1 MKKLLI
7 CITMCFLLGLT
18 ACSNNEETK
27 PNDDS
32 KLSLEESSYYIDI
45 ENGMSS
51 LDGAFA
57 LNEDETLEIDG
68 DYDLTKAGKYEVK
81 IVVTNK
87 AGEKTEHN
95 KTIIVDTKDK
105 LDEIK
110 NEEISNKPSEPS
122 VDVEQPE
129 ETKEPEKEE
138 VKVEPKPTP
147 TTKPEPQKPTASTNA
162 SDYGL
167 DGNNAFV
174 KAAMNHVGKTG
185 ICQDVAN
192 AISNEAGYPA
202 EEYKL
207 VIGYTNWGEVESR
220 LQVGDGIR
228 YHNLGG
234 RNIEHMAVYLG
245 NGLAFHG
252 NWTDGLGTITSVY
265 QDAESYASY
274 RHSSLFEEI
283 NQEEDLNPNGEF
295 NIDMCWIKA
304 TEHVPNYPNDYRF
317 DDLLDYCAVYAPE
330 RVDWSEPK

>member
-95 KTIIVDTKDK
+95 KTIIVDTKEK

-147 TTKPEPQKPTASTNA
+147 TTKPEEKPTLDTSDWRIALAYDYEGKAGTCDQIAYQYMSEIFPEMPNSIVNYTEVSAKDAQIGDKVVYTSTN
-162 SDYGL
+162 G
-167 DGNNAFV
+167 G
-174 KAAMNHVGKTG
+174 VGH
-185 ICQDVAN
+185 Q
-192 AISNEAGYPA
+192 
-202 EEYKL
+202 
-207 VIGYTNWGEVESR
+207 
-220 LQVGDGIR
+220 
-228 YHNLGG
+228 
-234 RNIEHMAVYLG
+234 AVYLG
-245 NGLAFHG
+245 NGMALHG
-252 NWTDGLGTITSVY
+252 NYNGKTQVGSVY
-265 QDAESYASY
+265 GLPNLSEPSFGRPTFTPKETPAPEPTES
-274 RHSSLFEEI
+274 I
-283 NQEEDLNPNGEF
+283 QEF
-295 NIDMCWIKA
+295 NIDMCYIKA
-304 TEHVPNYPNDYRF
+304 TDHMPGYPEDITP
-317 DDLLDYCAVYAPE
+317 DDLLYYCYCNAPK
-330 RVDWSEPK
+330 RVDWSE